1 MLKKI
6 LPILGIVLLVGCNGK
21 PVETSNNG
29 SSKFSLNPKT
39 EARVDSVMKL
49 MTLEEKIGQLN
60 QLTGNGE
67 TTGPITFATEYQD
80 AIRKG
85 MVGSML
91 NVNSAE
97 YTYKVQKIAVEES
110 RLKIPLIFGYDV
122 IHGYKTIFPIP
133 LGEAACWDMEAIE
146 KSARVA
152 AIEASA
158 AGQHWTF
165 APMVDIARDPRWG
178 RVMEGAGEDPF
189 YGSAVAVARI
199 KGFQGENLADNN
211 TIVACAKHFVA
222 YGAAQAGRD
231 YNTVDISDR
240 TLHEIYLPP
249 FKASLDA
256 GVGTFM
262 SSFNELNGIP
272 VTGNKEMVVDLLKN
286 KWGFNGIVVSDWA
299 SIREMIYHGFAA
311 DEYEAGDLAMNAGID
326 MDMEGHIYIHQY
338 KRLLADK
345 KITEAQIDD
354 AVRRILRLKFELG
367 LFDDPYKY
375 CDTIREKEL
384 ILNPRHLEIA
394 REVTRK
400 SIVLLKN
407 NNVLPL
413 NKNIKSLAVIGPL
426 ADNQDELIGTW
437 SARGEGK
444 HVISVLSG
452 IKEKLPK
459 ANIYYAKGCEISG
472 DSKTGFNE
480 ALSIAR
486 KSDAIVM
493 VVGEEAMMSG
503 EALSRAYL
511 DLPGVQKDLVL
522 ALNALNKPLV
532 VVIMSGRPLTIEWM
546 DNQVPAILEAWMPGT
561 MGGPAIADVL
571 FGDYNPSGK
580 LPMSF
585 PRNVGQ
591 IPLFYYQK
599 STGRPRVEEVRY
611 TSKYIDSPNT
621 PLYPFGYGLSY
632 TTFDYSN
639 FYINSTS
646 IKMNETLK
654 ISVDVQNTG
663 KYDGEEVVQLYT
675 RDLFGSVTR
684 PVKEL
689 KGFKKVFIKAGEKVK
704 VEFNL
709 NSADLAYYTRNMEFK
724 AEPGDF
730 KVFVGGNSDKLLELS
745 FKLED

>member
-1 MLKKI
+1 MRLKLIIAVVALTAWSCGRNQPAMHYSDTKI
-6 LPILGIVLLVGCNGK
+6 KIDPAI
-21 PVETSNNG
+21 EH
-29 SSKFSLNPKT
+29 
-39 EARVDSVMKL
+39 RVDSVLKL
-49 MTLEEKIGQLN
+49 MTIEEKIGQLN

-91 NVNSAE
+91 NVNGAA

-110 RLKIPLIFGYDV
+110 RLRIPLIFGYDV

-133 LGEAACWDMEAIE
+133 LGEAASWDLDAIE
-146 KSARVA
+146 KSARIA

-189 YGSAVAVARI
+189 YGSLVAKTRV
-199 KGFQGENLADNN
+199 KGFQGTSLASPN

-222 YGAAQAGRD
+222 YGAAMGGRD

-249 FKASLDA
+249 FKAAVDA

-272 VTGNKEMVVDLLKN
+272 VTGNKEMVKGVLKDE
-286 KWGFNGIVVSDWA
+286 WQFNGFIVSDWG
-299 SIREMIYHGFAA
+299 SIREMLVHGIAA
-311 DEYEAGDLAMNAGID
+311 DDYQAADLAMSAGID
-326 MDMEGHIYIHQY
+326 MDMEGHIYIHQL
-338 KRLLADK
+338 KKLLADG
-345 KITEAQIDD
+345 KITEKQIDD
-354 AVRRILRLKFELG
+354 AVRRILRIKFMLG
-367 LFDDPYKY
+367 LFDNPYMY
-375 CDTIREKEL
+375 CDTVREKEML
-384 ILNPRHLEIA
+384 LNPRHLEIA
-394 REVTRK
+394 REVARK
-400 SIVLLKN
+400 SMVLLKN
-407 NNVLPL
+407 HGVLPL
-413 NKNIKSLAVIGPL
+413 SKNINSVAVIGPL
-426 ADNQDELIGTW
+426 ADNTDDIIGTW

-444 HVISVLSG
+444 DAISVLTG
-452 IKEKLPK
+452 IKQKLPNAK
-459 ANIYYAKGCEISG
+459 ILYAKGCEIEGESKSG
-472 DSKTGFNE
+472 FSE
-480 ALSIAR
+480 AISTAR
-486 KSDAIVM
+486 KADAVVV
-493 VVGEEAMMSG
+493 VVGEAAMMSG
-503 EALSRAYL
+503 EALSRAFL

-522 ALNALNKPLV
+522 ELNKLNKPMV
-532 VVIMSGRPLTIEWM
+532 VVLMNGRPLTIEWM
-546 DNQVPAILEAWMPGT
+546 DNAVPAILEAWLPGT
-561 MGGPAIADVL
+561 MGGPAVADVI

-580 LPMSF
+580 LPMTF

-591 IPLFYYQK
+591 IPLFYYHK
-599 STGRPRVEEVRY
+599 NTGRPRVEIERY

-639 FYINSTS
+639 FS
-646 IKMNETLK
+646 ISANEIGVNDTLK
-654 ISVDVQNTG
+654 VWVDVTNTG

-675 RDLFGSVTR
+675 RDMVGSVTR

-689 KGFKKVFIKAGEKVK
+689 KGFKKVFIKSGDKVR
-704 VEFNL
+704 VEFKL
-709 NSADLAYYTRNMEFK
+709 TASDLAFYTNTMEFK
-724 AEPGDF
+724 AEPGEF
-730 KVFVGGNSDKLLELS
+730 KVFVGGNSRDLQELS
-745 FKLED
+745 FRLK